1 MYHKIQIKFD
11 YGEIDI
17 YRSWIMALFLL
28 EDRDLKVSGWKY
40 GMQGIC
46 DHQTNQLS
54 LVIFHFK
61 YMTNPT

>member
-28 EDRDLKVSGWKY
+28 EDKDFKGLWMKIKV
-40 GMQGIC
+40 
-46 DHQTNQLS
+46 TLNQ
-54 LVIFHFK
+54 IFSNLNK
-61 YMTNPT
+61 CCLLL

>member
-28 EDRDLKVSGWKY
+28 EDRD
-40 GMQGIC
+40 
-46 DHQTNQLS
+46 
-54 LVIFHFK
+54 F
-61 YMTNPT
+61 